1 MVDWLGIGLLGIGVL
16 FAIAGISM
24 IFEVPQIIGL
34 IQQFLG
40 IILLLIGGIVG
51 YFGYKLVRIAEG

>member
-1 MVDWLGIGLLGIGVL
+1 MVDWLGIGLVGIGVL

-24 IFEVPQIIGL
+24 ILEVPQIIGL

-40 IILLLIGGIVG
+40 FILLLIGGIVG